1 MTVMLKLEDYIS
13 NSWRYVSPTVFNINQ
28 DFRDAFS
35 LRNRNNV
42 REKDVSFFLNKD
54 SCNDDELRLKDALT
68 VIDKKLKIT
77 DNSHLLNV
85 DLLNAVDEANM
96 SCDFL
101 KVEMG
106 KFPHC
111 SMYYLNSSYDDP
123 QLRGLVTTIL
133 VSNIRQQ
140 YEVMYNRNDDTSKY
154 YIELKSS

>member
-1 MTVMLKLEDYIS
+1 MTVTLKLEDYIS

-35 LRNRNNV
+35 LRNRKNE
-42 REKDVSFFLNKD
+42 REKEVSFFINKD
-54 SCNDDELRLKDALT
+54 SCNDDQLRLKDALV

-96 SCDFL
+96 SYEL
-101 KVEMG
+101 LEVKMG

-111 SMYYLNSSYDDP
+111 SMYYLNDCYDDQ
-123 QLRGLVTTIL
+123 QLRTLVTTIL
-133 VSNIRQQ
+133 ISNIKKQ
-140 YEVMYNRNDDTSKY
+140 YEVRYNRDDDKSKY